1 MWNILQ
7 EAQLGYQGWR
17 FASCRRWEQA
27 PVRMQRSSLL
37 ARSNVGFPM
46 AEKGEGLELGEP
58 RATTYPVVCTE
69 PEPSSHICWPETIE
83 GPLGVVTRSA

>member
-1 MWNILQ
+1 
-7 EAQLGYQGWR
+7 
-17 FASCRRWEQA
+17 
-27 PVRMQRSSLL
+27 
-37 ARSNVGFPM
+37 M